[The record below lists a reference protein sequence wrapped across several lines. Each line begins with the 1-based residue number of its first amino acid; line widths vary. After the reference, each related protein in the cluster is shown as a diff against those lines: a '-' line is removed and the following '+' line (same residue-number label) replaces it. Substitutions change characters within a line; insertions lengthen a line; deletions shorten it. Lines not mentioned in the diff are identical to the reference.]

1 MFLIQFKHLKTN
13 HEAYEVSTV
22 NQLSQ
27 KDKKS
32 PPDLSK
38 LTLARFRA
46 MHGKHSGRIMRR
58 SWPKEKKDNDNDEQ
72 QKEQGQDILLSK
84 LKLLRHLLRIKKR
97 NKPPFFYTEIP
108 TESQSPQEDESFR
121 GLVENEIRQK
131 QRRTEGKAVM
141 VRMM

>member
-1 MFLIQFKHLKTN
+1 M
-13 HEAYEVSTV
+13 
-22 NQLSQ
+22 
-27 KDKKS
+27 
-32 PPDLSK
+32 SK

-72 QKEQGQDILLSK
+72 QKEQGQDILL
-84 LKLLRHLLRIKKR
+84 IKTKAVVAFFTHQKR

-141 VRMM
+141 VRIM

>member
-1 MFLIQFKHLKTN
+1 M
-13 HEAYEVSTV
+13 
-22 NQLSQ
+22 
-27 KDKKS
+27 
-32 PPDLSK
+32 SK

-72 QKEQGQDILLSK
+72 QKEQGQDISLSK
-84 LKLLRHLLRIKKR
+84 LKILQHFLRIKKR
-97 NKPPFFYTEIP
+97 NKTPFFNTEIS
-108 TESQSPQEDESFR
+108 TESRSSQEAESFQ